1 MRKFQAFNDN
11 QEREREKEMERGN
24 ESFKNQSDKK
34 KEAWKEEEDEG
45 KKYYKIYNRL
55 CGGSLCN
62 VVETAP
68 DSQKIKRT
76 FLLV

>member
-1 MRKFQAFNDN
+1 MRASKTRAI
-11 QEREREKEMERGN
+11 
-24 ESFKNQSDKK
+24 KK
-34 KEAWKEEEDEG
+34 KEAWKEEDEG

-68 DSQKIKRT
+68 DS
-76 FLLV
+76 

>member
-11 QEREREKEMERGN
+11 QEREKKMERGF

-34 KEAWKEEEDEG
+34 KEAWKEEDEG

-68 DSQKIKRT
+68 DS
-76 FLLV
+76 

>member
-1 MRKFQAFNDN
+1 
-11 QEREREKEMERGN
+11 MERGN

-34 KEAWKEEEDEG
+34 KEAWKEEEDED

-68 DSQKIKRT
+68 DS
-76 FLLV
+76 